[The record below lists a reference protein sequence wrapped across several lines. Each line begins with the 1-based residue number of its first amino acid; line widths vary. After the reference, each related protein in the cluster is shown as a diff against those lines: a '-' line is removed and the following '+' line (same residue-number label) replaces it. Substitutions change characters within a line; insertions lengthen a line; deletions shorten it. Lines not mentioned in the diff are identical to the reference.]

1 MEDRKDQQ
9 GTLEKYSDFI
19 GGDEEGGGNGD
30 QSSDGSGDGEGG
42 SGKQVNPW

>member
-19 GGDEEGGGNGD
+19 GGDEEGGGNG
-30 QSSDGSGDGEGG
+30 SGDGEGG